1 MMEGWKGGRV
11 TQRNDTGRGKVPMAR
26 RSHQLPTHRMMSY
39 EGLRAWRDC
48 HALALAVYKTTA
60 EFPHHELYGLISQAR
75 RAAVSAA
82 ANIAEGSA
90 TRGPRD
96 YCRFLNI
103 ALRSLSELS
112 YLLLLERTSSTSP

>member
-1 MMEGWKGGRV
+1 MM
-11 TQRNDTGRGKVPMAR
+11 P
-26 RSHQLPTHRMMSY
+26 Y
-39 EGLRAWRDC
+39 ERLRAWRDC
-48 HALALAVYKTTA
+48 HALVLAVYKTTA
-60 EFPHHELYGLISQAR
+60 DFPHHELYGLTSQAR

-96 YCRFLNI
+96 YRRFLNI

-112 YLLLLERTSSTSP
+112 YLLLLGKDLEYIPVNAWQELNALRDKTGKLTWNLYISLQKRSLPS

>member
-1 MMEGWKGGRV
+1 MM
-11 TQRNDTGRGKVPMAR
+11 P
-26 RSHQLPTHRMMSY
+26 Y
-39 EGLRAWRDC
+39 ERLRAWRDC

-112 YLLLLERTSSTSP
+112 YLLLLGKDLEYISVTAWQELNALRDKAGKLTWNLYTSLQKRSPLS